1 MKRLITFGAL
11 IAACTLA
18 VPALAERGGDRSEAR
33 QDRQQHRIERGIR
46 SGDLTRPEARR
57 LWRGQDRIDRMQRH
71 ARADGRVSRHEAKRI
86 HREVRRQNKRIY
98 RERHDNQRWRA
109 ARHRG
114 NDRGWN
120 RGHYRGPAYGYRDH
134 RPVVRHAPVPRRVY
148 VDPDPRISVILNW
161 P

>member
-1 MKRLITFGAL
+1 MKRLISFCAL
-11 IAACTLA
+11 VAACSFTA
-18 VPALAERGGDRSEAR
+18 PTAMAERGGGERWEAR

-46 SGDLTRPEARR
+46 SGDLNRHEARK

-71 ARADGRVSRHEAKRI
+71 ARADGRVNRHEAKRI
-86 HREVRRQNKRIY
+86 HREIKRQDRRIY
-98 RERHDNQRWRA
+98 RERHDNQRWRS

-114 NDRGWN
+114 HDRA
-120 RGHYRGPAYGYRDH
+120 PAYGYRDY
-134 RPVVRHAPVPRRVY
+134 RPVVRHAPAARRVY